1 MGVTV
6 TKGYA
11 RILGSIAA
19 VGIGLGFSVEAQAVT
34 YLGTFNGNDCQ
45 GGFSDCY
52 AYQGGTHQGPIDLGS
67 PVIIKYGSNGVS
79 EISDLFPSI
88 DGSEFDVDLLGGNIL
103 EFTYTPGADDPE
115 VHYFTVKQANGYAL
129 FYDAVPITSA
139 SIALSEYFRQPGFS
153 HVTFFNTGTPA
164 VPEPSTWAMLLVG
177 FFGIGGALRSVKR
190 REKLTV
196 SYA

>member
-1 MGVTV
+1 M

-19 VGIGLGFSVEAQAVT
+19 FGIGLGLSVEAQAIT
-34 YLGTFNGNDCQ
+34 YLGTFSGNDCT

-52 AYQGGTHQGPIDLGS
+52 AYPGGTNNGPIDLGS
-67 PVIIKYGSNGVS
+67 PVIIKYGSGGGT

-88 DGSEFDVDLLGGNIL
+88 DGSEFDIDLLGGNTL
-103 EFTYTPGADDPE
+103 EFTYTPGAGDPD
-115 VHYFTVKQANGYAL
+115 VHDFTVKQANGFAL
-129 FYDAVPITSA
+129 YYDAVPITSA
-139 SIALSEYFRQPGFS
+139 SIALSEYVSQPGFS
-153 HVTFFNTGTPA
+153 HVTFFDTGTPG

>member
-1 MGVTV
+1 M

-19 VGIGLGFSVEAQAVT
+19 FGIGLGLSVEAQAIT
-34 YLGTFNGNDCQ
+34 YLGTFSGNDCT

-52 AYQGGTHQGPIDLGS
+52 AYPGGTNNGPIDLGS
-67 PVIIKYGSNGVS
+67 PVIIKYGSGGGT

-88 DGSEFDVDLLGGNIL
+88 DGSEFDIDLLAGNVL
-103 EFTYTPGADDPE
+103 EFLYTPGAGDPE
-115 VHYFTVKQANGYAL
+115 VHYFTVKQGNQFAL

-153 HVTFFNTGTPA
+153 HVTFFDTGTPA

>member
-1 MGVTV
+1 M

-19 VGIGLGFSVEAQAVT
+19 FGIGLGLSVEAQAIT
-34 YLGTFNGNDCQ
+34 YLGTFSGNDCT

-52 AYQGGTHQGPIDLGS
+52 AYPGGTNNGPIDLGS
-67 PVIIKYGSNGVS
+67 PVIIKYGSGGGT

-88 DGSEFDVDLLGGNIL
+88 DGSEFDIDLLGGNTQ
-103 EFTYTPGADDPE
+103 EFTYTPGAGDPD
-115 VHYFTVKQANGYAL
+115 VHYFTVKQANGFAL

-153 HVTFFNTGTPA
+153 HVTFFDTGTPG